1 MLKTENL
8 CKVFGGATRDALAR
22 LDRDQERDAIHEACG
37 SVVAL
42 DRVSLAV
49 ERGEILVVMGLSGS
63 GKSTLLRCL
72 NCLVRPDRGRV
83 LFDEGERVIDLA
95 AADAETLR
103 AVRARKISMVFQK
116 HALLPWRT
124 VHENVALGLEFRGM
138 TPREADA
145 IVSDKLELVGL
156 SGWRDKRPAELSGG
170 MQQRVGLARA
180 LATDADLL
188 LLDEPLSAL
197 DPLIRARMQDEILA
211 LQRTLQKTM
220 IFVSHDLEEALKLGT
235 RIAIMQAGR
244 VVQVGTPAEIVTAP
258 ATSYVAEFVA
268 HVNPIQVLRGA
279 ALMRDVASLERD
291 PETAGVVLLDRD
303 GRWRCKLDDEGRPQA
318 LYVGGEEGRL
328 VPLSAIAEPGQVP
341 ANELVTGSPDTPM
354 RVAVEV
360 THATGRPMPLIDAEG
375 KLGGVI
381 GEREIL
387 GAILGRA
394 RSNPSS
400 TDPAA
405 S

>member
-1 MLKTENL
+1 
-8 CKVFGGATRDALAR
+8 
-22 LDRDQERDAIHEACG
+22 
-37 SVVAL
+37 
-42 DRVSLAV
+42 
-49 ERGEILVVMGLSGS
+49 
-63 GKSTLLRCL
+63 
-72 NCLVRPDRGRV
+72 
-83 LFDEGERVIDLA
+83 
-95 AADAETLR
+95 
-103 AVRARKISMVFQK
+103 
-116 HALLPWRT
+116 
-124 VHENVALGLEFRGM
+124 
-138 TPREADA
+138 
-145 IVSDKLELVGL
+145 
-156 SGWRDKRPAELSGG
+156 
-170 MQQRVGLARA
+170 
-180 LATDADLL
+180 
-188 LLDEPLSAL
+188 
-197 DPLIRARMQDEILA
+197 
-211 LQRTLQKTM
+211 
-220 IFVSHDLEEALKLGT
+220 
-235 RIAIMQAGR
+235 
-244 VVQVGTPAEIVTAP
+244 
-258 ATSYVAEFVA
+258 
-268 HVNPIQVLRGA
+268 VLRGA

-394 RSNPSS
+394 RSTPSS
-400 TDPAA
+400 ADPAA

>member
-1 MLKTENL
+1 MLTTEKIY
-8 CKVFGGATRDALAR
+8 KVFGGSPRDALSR
-22 LDRDQERDAIHEACG
+22 LDRGEERDAIHKACG

-42 DRVSLAV
+42 DDVSLAV
-49 ERGEILVVMGLSGS
+49 QRGEILVVMGLSGS

-83 LFDEGERVIDLA
+83 LWNDGERVIDLVT
-95 AADAETLR
+95 ADADT
-103 AVRARKISMVFQK
+103 VRAIRARRISMVFQK
-116 HALLPWRT
+116 HGLLPWRT
-124 VHENVALGLEFRGM
+124 VHENVALGLEFRGVP
-138 TPREADA
+138 PREADA
-145 IVSDKLELVGL
+145 IVSEKLELVGL
-156 SGWRDKRPAELSGG
+156 TEWRDRRPAELSGG

-180 LATDADLL
+180 LATDADVL

-235 RIAIMQAGR
+235 RIAVMQAGR
-244 VVQVGTPAEIVTAP
+244 VVQVGTPAEIVAAP

-291 PETAGVVLLDRD
+291 PQDAGVVLLDRE
-303 GRWRCKLDDEGRPQA
+303 GRWRCKLGDDGRPQA
-318 LYVGGEEGRL
+318 LYVGGKEGRL
-328 VPLSAIAEPGQVP
+328 VPLSTVAAPGQVP
-341 ANELVTGSPDTPM
+341 ADELVTGSLDTPM

-387 GAILGRA
+387 GALLGRA
-394 RSNPSS
+394 ASR
-400 TDPAA
+400 PARTGETTP
-405 S
+405 